1 MEIKWIYLKHPKPA
15 QAYREMWRNYSII
28 LDQMLIIIHRMLIN
42 DEVRVKTMQDNDLN
56 ITNIPFKIT

>member
-1 MEIKWIYLKHPKPA
+1 MNLFEASEACFGTWQNK
-15 QAYREMWRNYSII
+15 YSII

-42 DEVRVKTMQDNDLN
+42 DEVSVRTMKDNDLN